1 MVVDLVLVIIV
12 PLLLL
17 FLAGQPVMLALGT
30 VGLLGILILLEPKFL
45 GAVGPLWWNNINSYA
60 LTAVP
65 LFIFMGEVLMR
76 TGVAERLYNG
86 FKPWFSRLPGGL
98 LHTNIIAS
106 TIFSAISGSSLAAVA
121 TIGRIALPEMEK
133 LGYPGR
139 MVVGSVG
146 GGTTLGILIPPS
158 IIMILYGVLAE
169 QSIGQLF
176 IAGVIPGI
184 MTALLYMISL
194 GLRVFLRPHLA
205 GQGVQTLPWKKSLI
219 SLAGILP
226 SLALIVAVL
235 GGIYLGV
242 ATPTEAAAMGC
253 AGALFLGLI
262 DRRLTFSIIKISLL
276 GAVRITSMTVGIFLG
291 AILISY
297 VLGNLAIPRQ
307 LMLWIMGFDLAPGL
321 ILAGIFLVYLILG
334 MFFDGLSMMILTLPV
349 ILPTIDA
356 MGYSLIWFGVVLV
369 ILIEIG
375 LETPPVGMN
384 LFVLH
389 AIAPHYPFS
398 EIVKGVAPFFLMDIL
413 ALILITLFPALAL
426 WLPSTML
433 Q

>member
-1 MVVDLVLVIIV
+1 
-12 PLLLL
+12 
-17 FLAGQPVMLALGT
+17 MLALGA
-30 VGLLGILILLEPKFL
+30 VGLLSILILLEPKFL
-45 GAVGPLWWNNINSYA
+45 AAVGPLWWNNINSYA

-65 LFIFMGEVLMR
+65 LFIFMGELLMR

-86 FKPWFSRLPGGL
+86 LRPWFSRLPGGL

-169 QSIGQLF
+169 QSVGQLF

-184 MTALLYMISL
+184 MTALLYIISL

-205 GQGVQTLPWKKSLI
+205 GQRIQTLPWKKNLI
-219 SLAGILP
+219 SLVGILP
-226 SLALIVAVL
+226 SLALIGAVL

-242 ATPTEAAAMGC
+242 TTPTEAAAMGC
-253 AGALFLGLI
+253 VGALFIGLL
-262 DRRLTFSIIKISLL
+262 DRRLSFSVIKTSLL
-276 GAVRITSMTVGIFLG
+276 GAVRITSMTMGIFLG

-307 LMLWIMGFDLAPGL
+307 LMLWIMGFNLASGF

-349 ILPTIDA
+349 ILPIIDA

-389 AIAPHYPFS
+389 AIAPHYRFE
-398 EIVKGVAPFFLMDIL
+398 EIIKGVAPFFLIDVL
-413 ALILITLFPALAL
+413 VLILITLFPALAL
-426 WLPSTML
+426 WLPSKMV